1 MAKLSPKKSLERL
14 ERIENALTKQAPAAK
29 FGAVDTPDYSA
40 QVQKSRAARAAIVDL
55 ENQIK
60 AANNFRDD
68 TDAEGLRQAQLI
80 VNGVI
85 GDPNFG
91 PDSSLYEAMGFVRK
105 SERKSGLTRKK
116 IVSTPT
122 P

>member
-1 MAKLSPKKSLERL
+1 MAKLSPKKALERL
-14 ERIENALTKQAPAAK
+14 EKFENALNQQAPAAK
-29 FGAVDTPDYSA
+29 FGGIDTPVYSG
-40 QVQKSRAARAAIVDL
+40 QVQLSRDARAAVVNA
-55 ENQIK
+55 ENQLK
-60 AANNFRDD
+60 AANNNRDD

-85 GDPNFG
+85 GDPLFG

-105 SERKSGLTRKK
+105 SERKSGLTRKTTEP
-116 IVSTPT
+116 TPT